1 MILKNSKQMI
11 KTYKNIYSSRYDL
24 KKYEIDH
31 FKNNL
36 NKNLK
41 EMKLYKKNYKNLS
54 VLNTGTGLESW
65 VFYKKGFKK
74 IYLID
79 INNEGVRNINY
90 LNKKNAKYKN
100 IIAKKLDIVKKPIK
114 INKKKIKVDLAYYQ
128 GVTHHFY
135 NPAKGIVNIISS
147 IKKDGILFMRNYA
160 SGSLNFFTVDMVRK
174 FTKHEDIKYFNLFFL
189 KIIKELIKKNIS
201 KISNSDRNQ
210 SIKYFKTFCGD
221 HLFVPNLFLF
231 DVNKMNKFLNS
242 NGLKKIFKINTKKYF
257 FNCSNLGNSNISF
270 IYKKIKENNSP
281 KSIVLK
287 HIDQVRDI
295 KYKEAYIKNFIHFFK
310 KNLFLIKRLPKRKKI
325 QLAINLLFYAD
336 FRRYFL
342 NYPKHKLKFKNINI
356 KRGSAIV
363 FKNFE
368 SEINYFIKKHA

>member
-1 MILKNSKQMI
+1 MIIKNSKQMI
-11 KTYKNIYSSRYDL
+11 KTYQNIYSSRYDL
-24 KKYEIDH
+24 QNSEIDH
-31 FKNNL
+31 FENNL

-65 VFYKKGFKK
+65 VFHKKGFGK
-74 IYLID
+74 IYLVD

-90 LNKKNAKYKN
+90 LNKKNLKFKN
-100 IIAKKLDIVKKPIK
+100 IIAKKIDIVRNPIR
-114 INKKKIKVDLAYYQ
+114 INKKRIKVDLAYYQ

-135 NPAKGIVNIISS
+135 NPAKGIVNIINS
-147 IKKDGILFMRNYA
+147 IKKDGIFFMRNYA

-174 FTKHEDIKYFNLFFL
+174 FIKHEDIKYFNFLFL
-189 KIIKELIKKNIS
+189 KIIKQLIKKNIS
-201 KISNSDRNQ
+201 KISNSDLNQ

-231 DVNKMNKFLNS
+231 DANKMNKFLNS

-270 IYKKIKENNSP
+270 IYKKIKENNSS
-281 KSIVLK
+281 KRIVLK

-310 KNLFLIKRLPKRKKI
+310 KNLFLIKRFSKEKKI

-356 KRGSAIV
+356 KRGSVIV